1 MSANIFSLL
10 QEYKST
16 ETRIVLRNVDLT
28 TSGKFR
34 CEVSGEAPL
43 FQTAKNQNFLRVVG
57 NDHSAASLEQ

>member
-1 MSANIFSLL
+1 MYFVMF

-43 FQTAKNQNFLRVVG
+43 FQTATHTNVLIVVG
-57 NDHSAASLEQ
+57 EYYYETPCR